1 MIIDKGLTIG
11 EVITI
16 KLTSGEEIIG
26 SLVEERPDY
35 LKISKPRAL
44 TSAEGGLG
52 MVPFVFTVDP
62 GRDLKVFRTT
72 VVVAEPTDKEFA
84 SSYTK
89 ATTGIIM

>member
-1 MIIDKGLTIG
+1 
-11 EVITI
+11 
-16 KLTSGEEIIG
+16 
-26 SLVEERPDY
+26 
-35 LKISKPRAL
+35 
-44 TSAEGGLG
+44 